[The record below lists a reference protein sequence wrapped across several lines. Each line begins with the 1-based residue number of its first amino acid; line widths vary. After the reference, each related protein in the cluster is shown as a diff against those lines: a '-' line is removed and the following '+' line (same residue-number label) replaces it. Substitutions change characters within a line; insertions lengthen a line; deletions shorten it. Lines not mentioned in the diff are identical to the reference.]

1 MASQTY
7 PFCSADRGIYQQPE
21 IAFLIFSVGKTVYI
35 VGFMGAG
42 KSTLGRKLANAF
54 DADFIDLDKYIELKE
69 GKKIHEIF
77 EEKGEN
83 YFRKSEAESLR
94 EIKSDK
100 NLFVA
105 TGGGTPC
112 HSENMRWMKENGVV
126 IYLNIPPQILIGR
139 LKNNDGTRPLIK
151 SLTEEQLA
159 EFVIDKLSERSDFY
173 EMADIIVSHNKN
185 LSLLKT
191 ELKFLFM

>member
-1 MASQTY
+1 
-7 PFCSADRGIYQQPE
+7 
-21 IAFLIFSVGKTVYI
+21 VGKTVYI